1 MTDAAVGVIGAGAMG
16 LGVVESLRR
25 AGVETHVRDVR
36 ASALRNAA
44 ALGALVAP
52 SAAELARHCP
62 LAIVLDVD
70 AAEVDAV
77 LFAPDGFVAA
87 ARPDAIVVLS
97 STLPPDYVAEL
108 APRLA
113 DAGIALVDAPVSGG
127 PARAHDGT
135 MTMMIA
141 GPAPALARCDATFAR
156 IAGRQF
162 HVGERAGDAA
172 KFKIVNNL
180 LAAANLA
187 AAAEAMAVAA
197 RAGLDLAQVA
207 AVVGASS
214 GASWIFAD
222 RMPRAL
228 AGELAPP
235 RAAARILA
243 KDARIAADFARRI
256 GVPAPFANAARDAF
270 AAAVAAG
277 RGDDDDAVVV
287 ELARTRASGGARP

>member
-16 LGVVESLRR
+16 LGVVASLRR

-36 ASALRNAA
+36 AAAERDAA
-44 ALGALVAP
+44 ALGARVAP
-52 SAAELARHCP
+52 SAAELARRCGI
-62 LAIVLDVD
+62 AIVLVVD
-70 AAEVDAV
+70 ASQVDTA
-77 LFAPDGFVAA
+77 LFGADGFVAA

-97 STLPPDYVAEL
+97 STVAPDYVAQL
-108 APRLA
+108 ARRLA

-141 GPAPALARCDATFAR
+141 GPAPALARCGAVFAR
-156 IAGRQF
+156 IAARQF
-162 HVGERAGDAA
+162 RVGECAGDAA

-187 AAAEAMAVAA
+187 AAAEAMALAA
-197 RAGLDLAQVA
+197 HAGLDLAQVA
-207 AVVGASS
+207 DVVGASS

-228 AGELAPP
+228 AGEFTPP

-243 KDARIAADFARRI
+243 KDAGIAADFAQRM
-256 GVPAPFANAARDAF
+256 GLDAPFANAARDAF

-287 ELARTRASGGARP
+287 ALARARRARVTPA